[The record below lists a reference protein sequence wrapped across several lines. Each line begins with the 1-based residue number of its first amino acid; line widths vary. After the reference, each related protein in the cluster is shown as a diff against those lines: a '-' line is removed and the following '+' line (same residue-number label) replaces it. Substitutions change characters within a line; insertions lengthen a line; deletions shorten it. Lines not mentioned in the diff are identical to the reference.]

1 MIHKRIQPES
11 FDFGMPA
18 VEIIG
23 ATSRGL
29 DKTAMVKRASVFD
42 DVLGDLEKK
51 ADHTY
56 LHVITT
62 GAGEYYGANLN
73 GDYFNESEAEF
84 AFPEPKPGISK
95 MAKLDGGLKKYHDE
109 TYSKEAKVY
118 QEHKSNEAAGDK
130 PSGAIKYARYNDK
143 MHRGELIIEVDTKSW
158 EPRLNKKA
166 NGENIY
172 LSMGCRVAHD
182 ICSTCGNVAKTLAE
196 HCDHFTKHKGELNK
210 HGSRNFVINDAP
222 HFYDISGVDVP
233 ADRIAFVLSKVASA
247 EPGADLTA
255 ARYALG
261 TRRPMLLT
269 KAAAILGKLAEMEKE
284 IAAQVAEEYMENNG
298 EFKDDPEEK
307 KMLVMKVK
315 GYPADE
321 VIDSTIRKGILL
333 TPDMLFSILGNEEGC
348 ENLKGLPIGCC
359 GDLGTILRD
368 LIVSPTCNEELLDGS
383 FDTRCPVD
391 ISLDSILESFVGGL
405 SCKPAPMGIKSIR
418 VIISGP
424 VQKEQ
429 KQDKKAS
436 VQLCK
441 EATDALRSTYARYL
455 VSFAERNDKATWEN
469 ALRKLAYYNKDA

>member
-1 MIHKRIQPES
+1 
-11 FDFGMPA
+11 
-18 VEIIG
+18 
-23 ATSRGL
+23 
-29 DKTAMVKRASVFD
+29 
-42 DVLGDLEKK
+42 
-51 ADHTY
+51 
-56 LHVITT
+56 
-62 GAGEYYGANLN
+62 
-73 GDYFNESEAEF
+73 
-84 AFPEPKPGISK
+84 
-95 MAKLDGGLKKYHDE
+95 
-109 TYSKEAKVY
+109 
-118 QEHKSNEAAGDK
+118 
-130 PSGAIKYARYNDK
+130 
-143 MHRGELIIEVDTKSW
+143 
-158 EPRLNKKA
+158 
-166 NGENIY
+166 
-172 LSMGCRVAHD
+172 
-182 ICSTCGNVAKTLAE
+182 
-196 HCDHFTKHKGELNK
+196 
-210 HGSRNFVINDAP
+210 
-222 HFYDISGVDVP
+222 
-233 ADRIAFVLSKVASA
+233 
-247 EPGADLTA
+247 
-255 ARYALG
+255 
-261 TRRPMLLT
+261 MLLT

-321 VIDSTIRKGILL
+321 VVDSTIRKGILL
-333 TPDMLFSILGNEEGC
+333 TPDVLFSILGNEEGC

-368 LIVSPTCNEELLDGS
+368 LIASPTCNEELLDGS